1 MRNENRWACGAGSV
15 ERSRSFVRFAVG
27 GGLIAAAFGPTF
39 GVPVLTPIGVNSPS
53 PVADAV
59 FHTIELLW
67 ALALACGA
75 YRLGRRVAESKLLV
89 LARTDGLTGLANY
102 RAAMDALRIEV
113 ARRMRR
119 GYHFSVLFFDLDGLK
134 QINDSLGHLAG
145 NRAIVRLANAI
156 ALNSR
161 TVDTPARL
169 GGDEFCVILPGADE
183 MTAWRV
189 ADRVTRALVAGGTA
203 PAVRASVGVALFPR
217 DGVTAEALLGAA
229 DRLLYGAKSRRADP
243 SHAVLQPHAGTPA

>member
-1 MRNENRWACGAGSV
+1 MRKKFRWACGVGSFD
-15 ERSRSFVRFAVG
+15 RSRSFVRFAVG

-39 GVPVLTPIGVNSPS
+39 SVPVLTPTGVFSPDSMSNS
-53 PVADAV
+53 VL
-59 FHTIELLW
+59 HMLELVW
-67 ALALACGA
+67 ALFLAWGA
-75 YRLGRRVAESKLLV
+75 YRLGMHVAESRLMI

-102 RAAMDALRIEV
+102 RAAMDALRMEV

-119 GYHFSVLFFDLDGLK
+119 GYHFAVVFFDLDGLK

-145 NRAIVRLANAI
+145 NRAILRLSNAI
-156 ALNSR
+156 AHNSR

-183 MTAWRV
+183 QEAWRV
-189 ADRVTRALVAGGTA
+189 ADRITRSLAASGSA
-203 PAVRASVGVALFPR
+203 PVVRASAGVAVYPR

-229 DRLLYGAKSRRADP
+229 DRLLYGAKARNAVPRAVIALP
-243 SHAVLQPHAGTPA
+243 SGTPA